1 MYLKP
6 YKLAIRKLTMKSI
19 KAINKNLLHFL
30 FTKNILF
37 KKNQKSLKSVS
48 KVTCINNDT
57 SLYFSK
63 HRPLF
68 WFESYPIM
76 TNSSLSISIEF
87 NTSLLKH
94 FNIINNLDTLILN
107 ENFHFS
113 DIFERFEYSN
123 STYENINN
131 YKPSHSTTINNSTKS
146 NPRLQVINALKTRV
160 LLILKRNQ
168 SLNSSVTYPLLKRLL
183 NMSFTP
189 KSFIYWKLLSNFYSK
204 NTILTKLN
212 TINETRIG
220 QVDRFTLNINTFD
233 ADEYTLRLYDNYNSL
248 EFIKNNTSLI
258 NKFTSDYEFNK
269 GKIRL
274 SFHRNVH
281 VLDNKHFFSESN
293 NLSDSV
299 YSHYFSSNNF
309 SNLHLILKPSKL
321 YSKLFYT
328 KQLYKYNHKYNLL
341 KHSNIYN
348 LPKTP
353 VLIPLYNTYV
363 RSSII
368 TKCNPF
374 YLLNHKNYI
383 LTNQSLN
390 PNKYN
395 LSEFKYSL
403 QHIFTTPKDGN
414 LETIL
419 PFNSNF
425 FIFLNYT
432 YDNFLKISNDLYTAG
447 YKHNNTTS
455 INTVEE
461 TNYNIISKS
470 GSSFIIQHIGLFLHF
485 KLFWFKPKFDNFKFK
500 FKKKIFSFYKTNEIK
515 KTLMENRKSLSIFKY
530 IDSRNWFFN
539 KRTEHDYSNYNL
551 NLDFYLKKQLEL
563 KSISSLKFKHSSYI
577 SNLCGYNRSTSDI
590 GYTDSLKK
598 ITLDPKYRQL
608 EVRIPRIR
616 FNPGYQ
622 RLWREYRLALANAI
636 RFKYIYQQQ
645 LTRHLVKF
653 YSCLRSYNILALEY
667 KIWKV
672 IIYSRLLPDLHIIK
686 DFINNSLIFLN
697 GQTLKNE
704 NYIIV
709 VNDIVQIQVS
719 IWYYIYYKWL
729 TSWNNLRIKK
739 FKKLV
744 YRKKIAGSYTII
756 KSLKQK
762 SRYTPSYI
770 YNMRFDM
777 SDTKSYLEIDYFT
790 LSFIFIYDSFILD
803 FNSADDF
810 PEMRHYVYKMYN
822 WKYIN

>member
-1 MYLKP
+1 
-6 YKLAIRKLTMKSI
+6 MKNNNTIYTTHTS
-19 KAINKNLLHFL
+19 
-30 FTKNILF
+30 
-37 KKNQKSLKSVS
+37 
-48 KVTCINNDT
+48 NDT

-63 HRPLF
+63 YRPLF
-68 WFESYPIM
+68 WSESYPII
-76 TNSSLSISIEF
+76 TNSSLSTSIEF

-94 FNIINNLDTLILN
+94 FGVLNNIDILISN
-107 ENFHFS
+107 ENFYFS
-113 DIFERFEYSN
+113 DIFEKFEYSN
-123 STYENINN
+123 STYHN
-131 YKPSHSTTINNSTKS
+131 TTIHKSLYPIAVNNSIKS
-146 NPRLQVINALKTRV
+146 NPRLQILEMLKTRV
-160 LLILKRNQ
+160 LFNLKHST
-168 SLNSSVTYPLLKRLL
+168 SLNSTILHPLLKRIL
-183 NMSFTP
+183 NTSFLS
-189 KSFIYWKLLSNFYSK
+189 KSFIYWKLLGNFYSK
-204 NTILTKLN
+204 NIILTKFN
-212 TINETRIG
+212 TGNETRIG
-220 QVDRFTLNINTFD
+220 QVDRFTLNIESFD
-233 ADEYTLRLYDNYNSL
+233 ADEYILRLYDNYNSL
-248 EFIKNNTSLI
+248 EFIKNNNSLV
-258 NKFTSDYEFNK
+258 NKFVSDYEFNK
-269 GKIRL
+269 NKTALAYRRNTY
-274 SFHRNVH
+274 SF
-281 VLDNKHFFSESN
+281 DNKYIFSETSSIID
-293 NLSDSV
+293 LV
-299 YSHYFSSNNF
+299 YSHYFASTSF
-309 SNLHLILKPSKL
+309 VNLSLDIEPVKL
-321 YSKLFYT
+321 RNWTST
-328 KQLYKYNHKYNLL
+328 IKQPYKKNGMYNLL
-341 KHSNIYN
+341 KLNNIHN
-348 LPKTP
+348 LTRTSMTTFPNNKNVVHTTN
-353 VLIPLYNTYV
+353 VGFNL
-363 RSSII
+363 
-368 TKCNPF
+368 F
-374 YLLNHKNYI
+374 YLLNPKNYTPQKLNFGDTKRSLYKTKYPTHKI
-383 LTNQSLN
+383 NIASKLNNRKNIINAKTNK
-390 PNKYN
+390 P
-395 LSEFKYSL
+395 
-403 QHIFTTPKDGN
+403 IV
-414 LETIL
+414 
-419 PFNSNF
+419 
-425 FIFLNYT
+425 FLNFSY
-432 YDNFLKISNDLYTAG
+432 YNFLKISNNLYTTS
-447 YKHNNTTS
+447 YNHNNTTS
-455 INTVEE
+455 ISTVEE
-461 TNYNIISKS
+461 TNCSLISKS
-470 GSSFIIQHIGLFLHF
+470 GSAFIVQHIGLFLHF

-563 KSISSLKFKHSSYI
+563 KSMSSLKFKHNKYI
-577 SNLCGYNRSTSDI
+577 SSLFGYDRSTSDI

-598 ITLDPKYRQL
+598 LTLDPKYRQL

-636 RFKYIYQQQ
+636 RFKYIYQRQ
-645 LTRHLVKF
+645 LTRHLAKF
-653 YSCLRSYNILALEY
+653 YACLKSYNILALEY

-803 FNSADDF
+803 FHSPDDF